1 MEFHTITNG
10 TTSLV
15 NSILS
20 IVLIIKLMVSGH
32 PKGKPYLQEICQS
45 IYPNENAEVIV
56 SQNSYFSNIPI
67 FSKVPR
73 MMFKELIFQGNKKI
87 HGRKLHILHSLLKKV
102 AQYDEITLNEIE
114 NIFNGTFAG

>member
-1 MEFHTITNG
+1 MDLHAITNG

-15 NSILS
+15 NGILS

-56 SQNSYFSNIPI
+56 SQNSYFAIIPI
-67 FSKVPR
+67 FSKVHR
-73 MMFKELIFQGNKKI
+73 MMLKELLFQRNENI
-87 HGRKLHILHSLLKKV
+87 HGRKLHILHSLLKRV
-102 AQYDEITLNEIE
+102 WQV
-114 NIFNGTFAG
+114 

>member
-1 MEFHTITNG
+1 MDLHTITNG

-56 SQNSYFSNIPI
+56 SQNSYFAIIPI

-73 MMFKELIFQGNKKI
+73 MMLKELIFQRNEYV
-87 HGRKLHILHSLLKKV
+87 HGRKLHILHSIEKSV
-102 AQYDEITLNEIE
+102 AQCDERTLNRIE
-114 NIFNGTFAG
+114 NTFNRTFAG